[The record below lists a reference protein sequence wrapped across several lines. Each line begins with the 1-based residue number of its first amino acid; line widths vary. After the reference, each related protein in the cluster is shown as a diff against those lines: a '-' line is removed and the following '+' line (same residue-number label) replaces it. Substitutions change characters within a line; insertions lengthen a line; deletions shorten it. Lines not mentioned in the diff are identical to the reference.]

1 MQGLSDEIHTVVKQ
15 SLISLEKILTVLLDF
30 RPQWFYKNGDI
41 FMQPMTS
48 DLDQLPMECG
58 ELLSPIR
65 LFEEILEKLSLVFEN
80 KYWVVQN
87 KYCHFV
93 ATINYNA
100 IDKIVG
106 QDKGLL
112 YKVIFKLQKIPNTI
126 ECLRFQSVYFL

>member
-1 MQGLSDEIHTVVKQ
+1 M
-15 SLISLEKILTVLLDF
+15 LLDF

-41 FMQPMTS
+41 FKQTIAS
-48 DLDQLPMECG
+48 DLDQLPMDCG
-58 ELLSPIR
+58 KLLSPIQ

-100 IDKIVG
+100 IDQIVG
-106 QDKGLL
+106 QDKGQL
-112 YKVIFKLQKIPNTI
+112 YKVIFQSQKISNKI
-126 ECLRFQSVYFL
+126 ECLRFQSVYFFVESFCISPVRNVKGFRSSCPE